1 MDTISSFVTA
11 ISSANPLV
19 LITVVSV
26 EALYVV
32 LECDRQF
39 CKALSKG
46 ND

>member
-1 MDTISSFVTA
+1 MNTFTSFVTA

-19 LITVVSV
+19 LVTVVSV
-26 EALYVV
+26 VALFVV
-32 LECDRQF
+32 LECVRQL